1 MSPIQTVTARR
12 RKARCQPV
20 AFAADEAHVAA
31 QKRIG
36 LMTLC
41 RQTCSEAHWA
51 VSGTP
56 TKHAL
61 SSNSDT
67 QAEASTAR
75 EWTSQGMEDLKR
87 LLGIMTNLLHMKPFD
102 ADNQPSEN
110 SSTNLVV
117 NPLSRHGGPIY
128 GAVAR
133 VENLIRMTMVRT
145 RWVWVGRISR

>member
-1 MSPIQTVTARR
+1 MTN
-12 RKARCQPV
+12 
-20 AFAADEAHVAA
+20 
-31 QKRIG
+31 QKRTG

-41 RQTCSEAHWA
+41 RKTCSEAHWA

-61 SSNSDT
+61 SSHSDT
-67 QAEASTAR
+67 PNEGSISRA
-75 EWTSQGMEDLKR
+75 WTSQGMDDLKR

-102 ADNQPSEN
+102 TDVQPTEN

-117 NPLSRHGGPIY
+117 NPLSGQGGPVY

-145 RWVWVGRISR
+145 RWVRIRWNCVEN